1 MYLGTHTPSTGAPF
15 QVPVNGID
23 VSHWNGDP
31 DLDYLAENPWLK
43 LYGMKASHVGGA
55 GMVND
60 IDPYLKG
67 NHRQA
72 KHIESV
78 RWRMHFAFIH
88 GSASPL
94 AQVEALARA
103 VDSFG
108 GLQEGDGLYIDWE
121 TPTSKTHPQVVAT
134 RAQLDDVLALVDAEW
149 PNRWAVYAND
159 VSTEM
164 TAFVNEADDLGIPL
178 WFPDYSQTAG
188 LWNTRKV
195 RATVWQT
202 SNSGTVPGFPGP
214 IDLNYVLR
222 PELLDLICDA
232 PLF

>member
-94 AQVEALARA
+94 VQVEALARA

-121 TPTSKTHPQVVAT
+121 TPTSS
-134 RAQLDDVLALVDAEW
+134 
-149 PNRWAVYAND
+149 
-159 VSTEM
+159 ST
-164 TAFVNEADDLGIPL
+164 
-178 WFPDYSQTAG
+178 
-188 LWNTRKV
+188 
-195 RATVWQT
+195 T
-202 SNSGTVPGFPGP
+202 SSPSLTPSGPTGGRCTPTTC
-214 IDLNYVLR
+214 R
-222 PELLDLICDA
+222 PR
-232 PLF
+232 